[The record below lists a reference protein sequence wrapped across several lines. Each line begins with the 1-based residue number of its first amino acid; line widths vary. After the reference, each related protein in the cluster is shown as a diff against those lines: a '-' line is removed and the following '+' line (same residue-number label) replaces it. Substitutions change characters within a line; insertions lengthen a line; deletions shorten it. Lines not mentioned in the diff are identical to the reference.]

1 MEQMDKTKY
10 LIEAIRVLK
19 ELQSD
24 GQTMVHREIRK
35 LVEELMRELLK

>member
-1 MEQMDKTKY
+1 MEQSDKTTH

-24 GQTMVHREIRK
+24 GQTMVHQEIRK
-35 LVEELMRELLK
+35 LVEELMRELSK

>member
-1 MEQMDKTKY
+1 MEQSDKTSK

-24 GQTMVHREIRK
+24 GQTIVHKEIRK